1 MFLSLLLGALAI
13 MASCSPSQQVDTAY
27 RPPIPNPTHELGRGP
42 VIWIDQAH
50 NNIVTAEPSSRYTP
64 FVAALRADGYVV
76 RRLRSSFTP
85 PTLNSVRVLVI
96 GNALHSRNVNDWSL
110 PTPSAFTADEIR
122 AVHRWVFEGGRLLLL
137 C

>member
-50 NNIVTAEPSSRYTP
+50 NNIVTAEPSRSVHSFRC
-64 FVAALRADGYVV
+64 RAP
-76 RRLRSSFTP
+76 RRWVRSSQTQELVHTP
-85 PTLNSVRVLVI
+85 DAEL
-96 GNALHSRNVNDWSL
+96 GSR
-110 PTPSAFTADEIR
+110 AR
-122 AVHRWVFEGGRLLLL
+122 HR
-137 C
+137 